1 MKTHDP
7 RGLDPKV
14 HDPKILGVIGGM
26 GPVATVAFLER
37 LQALTPAA
45 RDEDHIR
52 VLADIHPRIPN
63 RHLEAEAAG
72 EEIGRIA
79 ARLVAMG
86 AEVLAMPCNTAHAH
100 AEQIRAAG
108 VPFIDMIAET
118 VAVVRAAGGRRVGVL
133 ATPGGETLYVQALA
147 AAGMTP
153 VVLEGAD
160 RAAFMEAIF
169 GVKGGETARSRA
181 EMIRLARALERAGAD
196 HLIGGCTEV
205 PLLLKAEDVGV
216 PLTDSAEV
224 LAAACVKAC
233 A

>member
-1 MKTHDP
+1 MKS
-7 RGLDPKV
+7 R
-14 HDPKILGVIGGM
+14 PKILGVIGGM

-37 LQALTPAA
+37 LQALTPAT

-52 VLADIHPRIPN
+52 VLADIHPRVPS
-63 RHLEAEAAG
+63 RHTEPDAAG
-72 EEIGRIA
+72 EEIGRMA
-79 ARLVAMG
+79 ARLVQMG

-100 AEQIRAAG
+100 AAKIRAAG
-108 VPFIDMIAET
+108 VPFIDMVSET
-118 VAVVRAAGGRRVGVL
+118 VAAVRAAGGRRVGVL
-133 ATPGGETLYVQALA
+133 ATPGGEALYVAALT
-147 AAGMTP
+147 AAGMAP

-160 RAAFMEAIF
+160 RAAFMTAIY
-169 GVKGGETARSRA
+169 GVKGGETARSRT
-181 EMIRLARALERAGAD
+181 EMIRLAKALEAAGAD

-224 LAAACVKAC
+224 LAAACVAAC